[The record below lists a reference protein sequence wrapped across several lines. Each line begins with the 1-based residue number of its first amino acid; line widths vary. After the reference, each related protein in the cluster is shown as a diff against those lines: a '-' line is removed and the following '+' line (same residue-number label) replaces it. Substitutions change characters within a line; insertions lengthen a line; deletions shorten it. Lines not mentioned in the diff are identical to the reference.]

1 MGEALSASS
10 LAGWESRP
18 TSDHQLSNSFA
29 THPPSLLK
37 NSEKDEFHQL
47 STRLSS
53 SNLVSKCR
61 EIEWFPFP
69 YRSRTIMPIVHEI
82 DFCLFSLVPRHSAS
96 IKGGAWQKQNGGMS
110 ACWLVPPLR
119 VAMHGWRLWPVTVLS
134 GFPSCSPWSAWGL
147 PIRWSPCHRD
157 RSSGKSS
164 CRPDRCGR

>member
-1 MGEALSASS
+1 MTKDEEL
-10 LAGWESRP
+10 E
-18 TSDHQLSNSFA
+18 QLRA
-29 THPPSLLK
+29 EKTASLLK

-119 VAMHGWRLWPVTVLS
+119 VVMHSWRLWPVTVLS

-147 PIRWSPCHRD
+147 PIRWPPCHRD